1 MSTLSASDLASLQ
14 ASSTHILTLG
24 SPADQSANSLDV
36 GIPATLGTTV
46 RVRNIVPEARNLA
59 ANIAG
64 GSHDALQFFDVSPLM
79 GKFLRRVTD
88 DRPGNPVGEG

>member
-1 MSTLSASDLASLQ
+1 MSTLSASDLAGLQ
-14 ASSTHILTLG
+14 AGSTYVLALG
-24 SPADQSANSLDV
+24 SSANQSADPLDIRV
-36 GIPATLGTTV
+36 PAALGTTV

-64 GSHDALQFFDVSPLM
+64 GSHGALQFFDVSPPM